1 MKHDVNEYRMP
12 AISYIRFTRLRKG
25 TCTFV
30 TQMVKR
36 QNAIRNAFAHS
47 GASHIEVEIHY
58 DEGELR
64 LRIRD
69 DGKGIDRKILES
81 GQSGHWG
88 IPGMRE
94 RAQKIGSRLDF
105 WGEKGAGT
113 EVQLT
118 VPAPMAYQKHRNGRR
133 FGLFHRE

>member
-12 AISYIRFTRLRKG
+12 AISYIRFARLRKG
-25 TCTFV
+25 NCTFV

-69 DGKGIDRKILES
+69 DGKGIYR
-81 GQSGHWG
+81 

-105 WGEKGAGT
+105 WSEKGAGT

-118 VPAPMAYQKHRNGRR
+118 VPAAIGYQKHRNGRR

>member
-1 MKHDVNEYRMP
+1 
-12 AISYIRFTRLRKG
+12 
-25 TCTFV
+25 
-30 TQMVKR
+30 
-36 QNAIRNAFAHS
+36 
-47 GASHIEVEIHY
+47 VEIHY

-69 DGKGIDRKILES
+69 DGKEIDR
-81 GQSGHWG
+81 

-105 WGEKGAGT
+105 WSEKGAGT

-118 VPAPMAYQKHRNGRR
+118 VPAAIGYQKTSERPSIRPVSPGVKR
-133 FGLFHRE
+133 